1 MSMQEVANEQM
12 KSSVSVQYATPGI
25 VIIYEKTAETV

>member
-12 KSSVSVQYATPGI
+12 KSSVSVKNATLGI
-25 VIIYEKTAETV
+25 VIIYE